1 MSSKNFPVPVIKA
14 HVNAL
19 ILVEPKFE
27 NFFSSSWS
35 HPASSLWLESL
46 KCPTWTTTES
56 SMTMNLT
63 SSRWAPLWHIMAW
76 FTLRTM
82 WRDVPDLKKSSL
94 KVTTF
99 CFCVCVE
106 NMFQHPAGTT
116 GPGGCKECGQEEHD
130 GRSQGQRTNAQR
142 FLPLPPYFLLYLFLL
157 NYSDMTPKTCQVL
170 TLLHWLD
177 RCRFPLPTHSLHTA
191 RPAWDHLDC
200 PEEVWLWRWPGAH
213 TGISIPL
220 VSSHQQ
226 RVSLE
231 VHVIVRCSV

>member
-116 GPGGCKECGQEEHD
+116 GPGGRKECGQEEHD

-142 FLPLPPYFLLYLFLL
+142 LLHPPPLTSSFIYFYSTTLTWHQRPVKYWPCFIGWTVAGFLFLHTLFIQRGRHETTWTVLRRFGYDDDLELTQEYLF
-157 NYSDMTPKTCQVL
+157 
-170 TLLHWLD
+170 
-177 RCRFPLPTHSLHTA
+177 PLWVH
-191 RPAWDHLDC
+191 
-200 PEEVWLWRWPGAH
+200 
-213 TGISIPL
+213 ISN
-220 VSSHQQ
+220 VFH
-226 RVSLE
+226 
-231 VHVIVRCSV
+231 